1 MGAAMKRLCNKAG
14 CGDFA
19 IGGGYCP
26 AHSYERGADGAGHAE
41 RHRMYGRSWRMRRQV
56 YLAENPWCEDCL
68 ALEVYEGATELHH
81 VVAHRGDADLFISG
95 RLVGLCKRCHS
106 RRTGRGE

>member
-1 MGAAMKRLCNKAG
+1 MMGAAMKRLCCKAG

-19 IGGGYCP
+19 DDGGYCTEHVRVDIP
-26 AHSYERGADGAGHAE
+26 RLHPE
-41 RHRMYGRSWRMRRQV
+41 RHKLYDRRWRMQRQV
-56 YLAENPWCEDCL
+56 FLSEYPWCEDCL
-68 ALEVYEGATELHH
+68 AEDIYEGATELHH
-81 VVAHRGDADLFISG
+81 VVAHRGDVDLFISG